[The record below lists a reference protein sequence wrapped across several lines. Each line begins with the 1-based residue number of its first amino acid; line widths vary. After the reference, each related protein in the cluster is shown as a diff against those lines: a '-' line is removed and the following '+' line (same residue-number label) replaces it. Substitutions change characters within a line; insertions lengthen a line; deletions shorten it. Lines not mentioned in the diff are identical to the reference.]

1 MLHKDSIAN
10 TLLVSVGLCV
20 VCALLVSSAAVGL
33 KSYQSEN
40 KVLDLKRNVIAAAGL
55 AGEGGAGAL
64 SSTEVKQLF
73 DQRIEKRLVDIAT
86 GDYVADADQSYDP
99 RKAAKDP
106 GQQKAIQGSFPI
118 GLGNREP
125 QTWVYL
131 VKAESG
137 EIEKVVLPIYGKGLW
152 STLYGFV
159 SVSKDMRTISG
170 LTFYEH
176 AETPGLGGEVENP
189 SWKAKWVGK
198 QIWASGVESTDENLK
213 VGVAKGAPASGNEP
227 YEVDGLAGATI
238 TSRGVSMLVKYW
250 FSKEGFGP
258 YLQKLA
264 SQQGAADGKT
274 NS

>member
-33 KSYQSEN
+33 KNLQTEN
-40 KVLDLKRNVIAAAGL
+40 KVLDLKRNVISAAGL

-64 SSTEVKQLF
+64 SSTEINDLF
-73 DQRIEKRLVDIAT
+73 DQRIEKRLVDIAS
-86 GDYVADADQSYDP
+86 GEYVADPDQSYDP
-99 RKAAKDP
+99 RKASKDP
-106 GQQKAIQGSFPI
+106 NQQKAIQGSFPI

-131 VKAESG
+131 IKNQSG
-137 EIEKVVLPIYGKGLW
+137 EMEKVVLPIYGKGLW
-152 STLYGFV
+152 STLFGFV
-159 SVSKDMRTISG
+159 SVDKDLRTISG

-189 SWKAKWVGK
+189 SWKAKWIGK
-198 QIWASGVESTDENLK
+198 QIWANGAEPTDENLK
-213 VGVAKGAPASGNEP
+213 VGVAKGAPASGNEA

-238 TSRGVSMLVKYW
+238 TSRGVSMLLKYW

>member
-137 EIEKVVLPIYGKGLW
+137 EIEKVV
-152 STLYGFV
+152 